1 MVISGLRGRLVKL
14 NGKEIEQRFNQLLNN
29 KKFTCTAD
37 EFDLFVNY
45 GLLIKSGKK
54 YVTRNN
60 SKVNLD
66 VIETKTYN
74 MTINLSN
81 IISNCEVLCK
91 NANMKRIYCMT
102 NELYNKYE
110 KLGLILVKG
119 DNIYYRLFENEL
131 WLVYII

>member
-1 MVISGLRGRLVKL
+1 M

-102 NELYNKYE
+102 KELYNKYE

>member
-1 MVISGLRGRLVKL
+1 M

>member
-14 NGKEIEQRFNQLLNN
+14 NGKEIEQRFNQLLSN

-66 VIETKTYN
+66 IIESKTYN

-91 NANMKRIYCMT
+91 NANIKRIYCMT
-102 NELYNKYE
+102 KELYNKYE

>member
-1 MVISGLRGRLVKL
+1 MAVNAL
-14 NGKEIEQRFNQLLNN
+14 NKPTFIPE
-29 KKFTCTAD
+29 
-37 EFDLFVNY
+37 
-45 GLLIKSGKK
+45 S
-54 YVTRNN
+54 
-60 SKVNLD
+60 
-66 VIETKTYN
+66 KTYN

-102 NELYNKYE
+102 KELYNKYE

-119 DNIYYRLFENEL
+119 DSIYYRLFENEL

>member
-102 NELYNKYE
+102 KELYDKYD
-110 KLGLILVKG
+110 KLGLILVK
-119 DNIYYRLFENEL
+119 DNNVYYRLFENEL

>member
-81 IISNCEVLCK
+81 IISDCEVLCK

-102 NELYNKYE
+102 KELYNKYE
-110 KLGLILVKG
+110 KLGLILVK
-119 DNIYYRLFENEL
+119 DNNVYYILFENEL

>member
-1 MVISGLRGRLVKL
+1 M

-102 NELYNKYE
+102 KELYNKYE

-119 DNIYYRLFENEL
+119 DSIYYRLFENEL

>member
-1 MVISGLRGRLVKL
+1 M

-102 NELYNKYE
+102 KELYDKYD
-110 KLGLILVKG
+110 KLGLILVK
-119 DNIYYRLFENEL
+119 DNNLYYRLFENEL

>member
-102 NELYNKYE
+102 KELYNKYE

>member
-1 MVISGLRGRLVKL
+1 M

-102 NELYNKYE
+102 KELYDKYD
-110 KLGLILVKG
+110 KLGLILVK
-119 DNIYYRLFENEL
+119 DNNVYYRLFENEL

>member
-81 IISNCEVLCK
+81 IISDCEVLCK

-102 NELYNKYE
+102 KELYNKYE
-110 KLGLILVKG
+110 KLGLILVK
-119 DNIYYRLFENEL
+119 DNNIYYRLFENEL

>member
-91 NANMKRIYCMT
+91 NANIKRIYCMT
-102 NELYNKYE
+102 KELYNKYE

>member
-1 MVISGLRGRLVKL
+1 L

-102 NELYNKYE
+102 KELYNKYE